1 MKEKIMRGE
10 IYLANLDPA
19 VGSEQGGERPVLIVQ
34 NNKGNKYS
42 PTVIVVAV
50 TSHFNKR
57 REMPTH
63 IPIECKELSSN
74 SIAMTEQMRTLD
86 KSRLEWYIGKAS
98 RASMKLVDKALKISI
113 GVKE

>member
-1 MKEKIMRGE
+1 MKEKIVRGE
-10 IYLANLDPA
+10 IYLDNLDPA

-74 SIAMTEQMRTLD
+74 SIAMTEQIRTLD

-98 RASMKLVDKALKISI
+98 GASMKLVDKALKISI